1 MVACHHETKQ
11 CFEAICSGES
21 CCQRTLRDRWL
32 NGKPPQAPT
41 SEWLPGQLAM
51 QMVCMEHEHAFDDSM
66 HMNLIPIN
74 DRLDLSAVAV
84 AVAVGDLRRLR
95 PKSFLEKQR

>member
-1 MVACHHETKQ
+1 
-11 CFEAICSGES
+11 
-21 CCQRTLRDRWL
+21 
-32 NGKPPQAPT
+32 
-41 SEWLPGQLAM
+41 M